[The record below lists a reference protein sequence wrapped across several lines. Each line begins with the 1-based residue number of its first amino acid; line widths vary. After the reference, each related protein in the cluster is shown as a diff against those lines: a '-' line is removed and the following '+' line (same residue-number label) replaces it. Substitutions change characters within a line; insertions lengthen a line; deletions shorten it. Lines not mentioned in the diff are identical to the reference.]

1 MAEKIKTIV
10 LGVTG
15 SIAAFKAADL
25 ASRFTGAGFKVETIM
40 TASAIEFI
48 TPLTF
53 RNITGQP
60 VVTSMWDLSSEF
72 SVEHVALAEAADV
85 VLIAP
90 ATANIIAKIACGL
103 ADDMLSCTVLA
114 TRAPVVIA
122 PAMNDNMWANEITQ
136 QNVEK
141 LKKRGLTFVGPAY
154 GRLAS
159 GKRGLGRLTELDE
172 IYDITLKVLG
182 RKGDLKGKRLVVTAG
197 GTAEPLDP
205 VRSLTN
211 RSSGKMGY
219 AIAEAARNRGADVIL
234 ISAPVALHKPA
245 GIEVVEVK
253 TTEDMLNAVQAAAV
267 KCDALIMAAAP
278 ADFRPVKTSDTKIK
292 RQNHPELTLQ
302 LEKTPDIL
310 AATKGS
316 FLRVG
321 FAAES
326 DHVVENALEKIRRKS
341 LDLIV
346 ANDITEKGCGFG
358 SDTNR
363 VTIIDSKGRADALPL
378 LTKSEVADKILDRIL
393 ELMKKTR

>member
-53 RNITGQP
+53 RNITGRP

-114 TRAPVVIA
+114 TRAPVIIA

-141 LKKRGLTFVGPAY
+141 LKKRGFTFVGPAY

-234 ISAPVALHKPA
+234 ISTPVALHKPA
-245 GIEVVEVK
+245 GIEIVEVK
-253 TTEDMLNAVQAAAV
+253 TTEDMLNAVQAASV

-326 DHVVENALEKIRRKS
+326 DHVVENALDKIRRKS

-393 ELMKKTR
+393 ELMKKAR

>member
-53 RNITGQP
+53 RNITGRP

-141 LKKRGLTFVGPAY
+141 LKKRGFTFVGPAY

-234 ISAPVALHKPA
+234 ISTPVALHKPA
-245 GIEVVEVK
+245 GIEIVEVK
-253 TTEDMLNAVQAAAV
+253 TTEDMLNAVQAASV

-326 DHVVENALEKIRRKS
+326 DHVVENALDKIRRKS

-393 ELMKKTR
+393 ELMKKAR

>member
-40 TASAIEFI
+40 TASAMEFI

-53 RNITGQP
+53 RNITGRP

-72 SVEHVALAEAADV
+72 SVEHVALAEAANV

-90 ATANIIAKIACGL
+90 ATANIIAKLACGL
-103 ADDMLSCTVLA
+103 ADDMLTCTVLA

-122 PAMNDNMWANEITQ
+122 PAMNDNMWGNEITQ
-136 QNVEK
+136 QNVER
-141 LKKRGLTFVGPAY
+141 LKKRGFTFVGPAY

-234 ISAPVALHKPA
+234 ISTPVALRKPA
-245 GIEVVEVK
+245 GIEIVEVK

-278 ADFRPVKTSDTKIK
+278 ADFRPVKISDTKIK
-292 RQNHPELTLQ
+292 RQNQPKLTLE

-326 DHVVENALEKIRRKS
+326 DHVVENALDKIRHKS

-378 LTKSEVADKILDRIL
+378 LPKSEVADKILDRIL
-393 ELMKKTR
+393 ELMKKAR

>member
-326 DHVVENALEKIRRKS
+326 DHVVENALDKIRRKS